1 MGSLDAGS
9 VVGFQLRL
17 TTAGLG
23 VALASQA
30 EAQFYAHYRSLP
42 SSLENATDAEDVNLI
57 VRGHVSRTRN
67 DLYPV
72 KVAGGAV
79 AGQLPATFVTMA
91 VVEVLKDHDLFKP
104 GQSLEIRHSGFTAD
118 ARASE
123 EVTKD
128 WDPQWPRMEVGR
140 EYVLFVF
147 INQSGKL
154 WLYSPQ
160 GCSASATDGCCRRF
174 AQPWATRGREN
185 PGRRS
190 SRRFDVTAGNGRGDG
205 QAPPLT
211 DCRSDRSR
219 SRDN

>member
-17 TTAGLG
+17 TTAVLV

-42 SSLENATDAEDVNLI
+42 FSLENAIDAEDVNLI

-160 GCSASATDGCCRRF
+160 GVFGERDGRVLPQIRSAVGDTWKGKPWETFLQAIRRH
-174 AQPWATRGREN
+174 
-185 PGRRS
+185 
-190 SRRFDVTAGNGRGDG
+190 SRKRAR
-205 QAPPLT
+205 
-211 DCRSDRSR
+211 
-219 SRDN
+219 